1 MDTYT
6 GLINLLF
13 HIGRTSLAKYKA
25 NPSRL
30 PLNSAVPDPSP
41 ARVNCPG
48 C

>member
-1 MDTYT
+1 MSTYI
-6 GLINLLF
+6 GLINLFF

-41 ARVNCPG
+41 AHVNFLG
-48 C
+48 R